1 MVLDTDDQRLLQ
13 LHNQR
18 RCAGVANMR
27 RECSMTRLCN
37 QTYEIETNI
46 VQMMANA
53 DAKSLAEQAN
63 GRWDRKLWIL
73 LTSGLS
79 GL

>member
-1 MVLDTDDQRLLQ
+1 
-13 LHNQR
+13 
-18 RCAGVANMR
+18 
-27 RECSMTRLCN
+27 MTRLCN